1 MIPAPEGMQMSG
13 NLAKNWEVFRAE
25 FEDFVLATG
34 SSDWRSYQAALL
46 RRLMGYECRHIYMHN
61 VTLDEQNNT
70 NKK

>member
-34 SSDWRSYQAALL
+34 SSD
-46 RRLMGYECRHIYMHN
+46 
-61 VTLDEQNNT
+61 
-70 NKK
+70 